1 MYVRNAGDGYA
12 RWPTPRRSSSAL
24 RGGRRAPSVG
34 SVRWR
39 WRNDMR
45 DGAIC
50 LATLLDSSRLQVLV
64 RQANAWPGA
73 IAAAILAS
81 PPSANLSLSQQH
93 AGAAAALEA
102 IRNHEHRVRLVL
114 VDNPGYD
121 CPPRFPFNLL
131 RNVALSFCVEP
142 FVLLL
147 DVDFV
152 PLPLASAYYTLRTLT
167 SSALMRAPGNA
178 LVVPAFDYSEQQS
191 DGQVLDVANRT
202 MMRELIQ
209 TGSVVPFGSAGGL
222 RELWLPGHSCTQ
234 SSRWLESSTPFQ
246 IEHCHPQYEPYLLL
260 PRQAAPPFD
269 ESFSGRGFDKASYT
283 YELFARGTS
292 LWTAPDVFVVHQQE
306 ARSHAVSACESVGI
320 AVTLSPDEAAR
331 RRNPGE
337 TCVRAFL
344 ERMRDAYRYAPRAPA
359 HAAYRST
366 VQSQRWG
373 CNAAHERPLP
383 RPRMMRVVAGRSAR
397 RQRDRERTAE
407 GSD

>member
-1 MYVRNAGDGYA
+1 
-12 RWPTPRRSSSAL
+12 
-24 RGGRRAPSVG
+24 
-34 SVRWR
+34 
-39 WRNDMR
+39 MR
-45 DGAIC
+45 DGTIC

-81 PPSANLSLSQQH
+81 PPSANLSLPRQH

-114 VDNPGYD
+114 VDNPGFD

-142 FVLLL
+142 YVLLL

-152 PLPLASAYYTLRTLT
+152 PLPLETAYSALRSLT
-167 SSALMRAPGNA
+167 SSALMRVPGNA
-178 LVVPAFDYSEQQS
+178 LVVPAFEYTEEQQS
-191 DGQVLDVANRT
+191 DGHVVDVSNRT
-202 MMRELIQ
+202 AMRKLIR

-283 YELFARGTS
+283 YELFSRGTS
-292 LWTAPDVFVVHQQE
+292 FWTTPDVFVVHQQG
-306 ARSHAVSACESVGI
+306 ARSHAVSACDSDDI
-320 AVTLSPDEAAR
+320 AVALSPDEVAR

-344 ERMRDAYRYAPRAPA
+344 ERMRDVYRYAPRTPA
-359 HAAYRST
+359 HTTYRSI
-366 VQSQRWG
+366 VQSQRWE

-383 RPRMMRVVAGRSAR
+383 RPRMMRVVASRSASAR
-397 RQRDRERTAE
+397 RQRERAAE
-407 GSD
+407 GSGERVSTER